1 MPNMSVFLSSVI
13 ALLNKARDDGGFRE
27 AFEAILLG
35 EVATVRYIPS
45 DAELERML
53 RKGDCYAFRRA
64 FYLLATL
71 ENSRHAKN
79 PPAFSD
85 GAFSVECVVL
95 SGINSSLE
103 RYVRSGVHR
112 RCEMVGCGE

>member
-1 MPNMSVFLSSVI
+1 MSVFLSSVI

-71 ENSRHAKN
+71 ESSRHAKN